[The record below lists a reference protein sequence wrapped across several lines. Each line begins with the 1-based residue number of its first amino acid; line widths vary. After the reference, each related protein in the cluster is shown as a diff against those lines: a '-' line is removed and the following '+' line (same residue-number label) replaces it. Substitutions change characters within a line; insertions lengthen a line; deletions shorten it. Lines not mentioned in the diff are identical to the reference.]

1 MKRVWLFGQ
10 VIALGFCG
18 CSLLSGLKNSSVYE
32 SLENQTLFQTS
43 SGDSEKMAA
52 EKGRDEKTINMTK
65 MDAGDV
71 DTYDSTGAP
80 MVNVGPDT
88 LLVKIDHGLD
98 LTDPTLNPRP
108 LVLNPDSSAT
118 LIQGSENSFA
128 VDTLKFKSASDSAV
142 DTSLAQNPAVL
153 DTVP

>member
-1 MKRVWLFGQ
+1 
-10 VIALGFCG
+10 
-18 CSLLSGLKNSSVYE
+18 
-32 SLENQTLFQTS
+32 
-43 SGDSEKMAA
+43 
-52 EKGRDEKTINMTK
+52 MTK

-128 VDTLKFKSASDSAV
+128 VDTLKFKSALDSAV
-142 DTSLAQNPAVL
+142 DTSLAQNPTVL
-153 DTVP
+153 DSVP